1 MTYRCARQGFR
12 IVEVPMR
19 FEERQVGKSKMSRG
33 IVTEALRVVWSLRLS
48 QGSARPHSAARPR
61 TPHGSRRMLVV
72 ALAVVMAL
80 VSLTIIV
87 GAANLAPR
95 WFAALA
101 HGRVVQ
107 PASLSQMHPPPPVQ
121 RRSIP
126 PPSAART
133 HTASLELQQADP
145 PPNVPRPFA
154 GLGLPPREM
163 RGV

>member
-1 MTYRCARQGFR
+1 
-12 IVEVPMR
+12 
-19 FEERQVGKSKMSRG
+19 
-33 IVTEALRVVWSLRLS
+33 
-48 QGSARPHSAARPR
+48 
-61 TPHGSRRMLVV
+61 MLVV

-121 RRSIP
+121 RRSIT

-133 HTASLELQQADP
+133 QTASLELPGADLT
-145 PPNVPRPFA
+145 PNVPLCFA
-154 GLGLPPREM
+154 ASGFLPREVPVGTTQDQQGQGEAQAAPPIVAPSGGIGAAM
-163 RGV
+163 SASP

>member
-1 MTYRCARQGFR
+1 
-12 IVEVPMR
+12 
-19 FEERQVGKSKMSRG
+19 
-33 IVTEALRVVWSLRLS
+33 
-48 QGSARPHSAARPR
+48 
-61 TPHGSRRMLVV
+61 MLVV

-87 GAANLAPR
+87 GAASLAPR

-126 PPSAART
+126 APSAART
-133 HTASLELQQADP
+133 QTASLELHGADP
-145 PPNVPRPFA
+145 PPNVPLRFA
-154 GLGLPPREM
+154 GSGFLPRDVLGETIQDPHGQAGAQLAPPIVVRAGRNGPAM
-163 RGV
+163 DA